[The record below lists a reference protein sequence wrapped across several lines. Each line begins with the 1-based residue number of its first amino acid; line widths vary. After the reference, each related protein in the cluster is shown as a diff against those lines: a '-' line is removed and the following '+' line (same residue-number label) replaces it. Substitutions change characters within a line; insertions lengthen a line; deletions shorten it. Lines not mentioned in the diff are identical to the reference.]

1 MIINIIL
8 IIVLTL
14 VNAFF
19 AMSEIAFI
27 SLNDAKMNKMA
38 EEGNKK
44 AKKISGLL
52 EDPSK
57 FLATIQIG
65 ITLGGF
71 LASAFAADA
80 FASKLTPLLSFI
92 PISPDILQKIS
103 LVIITI
109 ILSYFTLVFGELVP
123 KKIAMKYYEK
133 ISFAVVGILSGIYKF
148 TKPFVWLL
156 SASTN
161 GITKLLGIKETE
173 ENTVTEEEI
182 KLMIDIGEEKGAIE
196 QQERVLI
203 HNVFEF
209 NDKTAEEIMVPRVDV
224 LAIDVYTTISEAIE
238 IVNKNSVVEYDLE
251 YTNDGK
257 ILDKI
262 ENQEFDME
270 IDKDLDPKLF
280 IGKKIGDIIVLD
292 SDQLTSQAKI
302 KGIYK
307 KKLYDSDHYVKED
320 IEELGF
326 DSFEEF
332 EDVYIDAA
340 EHEAYEDK
348 IVDILTD
355 ELLKENDIEFSD
367 ELLSFY
373 LKRNDYNVL
382 KSKKQSMKDYF
393 LKIMQIQ
400 GEENIGDEEELAVL
414 FSEVETLVLN
424 RTMTDEYEKTMTRR
438 IENYKILN
446 FLKDK
451 CIIE

>member
-1 MIINIIL
+1 MELSIKTINNQMCKVYFYL
-8 IIVLTL
+8 
-14 VNAFF
+14 
-19 AMSEIAFI
+19 S
-27 SLNDAKMNKMA
+27 A
-38 EEGNKK
+38 EEI
-44 AKKISGLL
+44 KKIYESNRLQYDMSGDSFTKMLIEGMIYNYIEHNLLDNTLL
-52 EDPSK
+52 EKD
-57 FLATIQIG
+57 I
-65 ITLGGF
+65 
-71 LASAFAADA
+71 
-80 FASKLTPLLSFI
+80 I
-92 PISPDILQKIS
+92 PISNKDIHYL
-103 LVIITI
+103 LP
-109 ILSYFTLVFGELVP
+109 LSFD
-123 KKIAMKYYEK
+123 
-133 ISFAVVGILSGIYKF
+133 
-148 TKPFVWLL
+148 KPLIGVATFP
-156 SASTN
+156 
-161 GITKLLGIKETE
+161 KLLDPINLKLPSYIEYD
-173 ENTVTEEEI
+173 NDNEI
-182 KLMIDIGEEKGAIE
+182 NKCAKKRFKNILKEKGFH
-196 QQERVLI
+196 LL
-203 HNVFEF
+203 
-209 NDKTAEEIMVPRVDV
+209 EE
-224 LAIDVYTTISEAIE
+224 IE

-382 KSKKQSMKDYF
+382 KSKKQIMKDYF

-400 GEENIGDEEELAVL
+400 GEESIDDEEELAVL

-438 IENYKILN
+438 IENYRILN